1 MFLYPYISL
10 VQKMTRPLQF
20 NIMVYT
26 VLVIYLQP
34 TIQIAIWKCLWIDK
48 TIRWKGTFSLK
59 HCLGQQPY
67 HILKGAALLLNFKR
81 DCYGVCNPHI
91 GQETIIML
99 PGVLH
104 FLYPLYHSLQIYFHT
119 TVKTCFTH

>member
-10 VQKMTRPLQF
+10 VQKMTRSLQF

-26 VLVIYLQP
+26 ILLIYLQP
-34 TIQIAIWKCLWIDK
+34 KIQIAIWKCLWIDK

-81 DCYGVCNPHI
+81 GCNGVCNPHI
-91 GQETIIML
+91 GQERIIVP
-99 PGVLH
+99 PGVLLC
-104 FLYPLYHSLQIYFHT
+104 LYPLYLSLQIYIHA
-119 TVKTCFTH
+119 TV